1 MKVLVVLVIAV
12 FTAGC
17 NANIE
22 FQTPSKQQLDMVKDA
37 FWDYVAK
44 ATATAEDSL
53 KQIRESELGREFN
66 VCRLVKVIL
75 LLCSSLITSQDLVST
90 FSQEADK
97 LKARVE
103 KDLQPY
109 AQEMLE
115 MLQAKLEE
123 LKKEVETADTEA
135 LKELLLQR
143 SQELKLQLDQSVE
156 QLQTKMVPYAEEMK
170 QKLDQ
175 SVEQLQTRMVPYAEE
190 MKQKL
195 QDSLDRFQRSFEV
208 HVAQKAQEVRQQ
220 LAPYEE
226 ELKAKLTSENL
237 KAQLRA
243 LWDAFSKLGQ

>member
-66 VCRLVKVIL
+66 
-75 LLCSSLITSQDLVST
+75 SLITSQDLVST

>member
-1 MKVLVVLVIAV
+1 KHARITSSICSLS
-12 FTAGC
+12 AGC
-17 NANIE
+17 NANID

-53 KQIRESELGREFN
+53 KQIKESELGQEFN

-109 AQEMLE
+109 
-115 MLQAKLEE
+115 
-123 LKKEVETADTEA
+123 VETADTEA

-175 SVEQLQTRMVPYAEE
+175 SVEQLQTRM
-190 MKQKL
+190 
-195 QDSLDRFQRSFEV
+195 RSFEV

>member
-1 MKVLVVLVIAV
+1 MKVLVVLVVAV

-17 NANIE
+17 NANID

-44 ATATAEDSL
+44 
-53 KQIRESELGREFN
+53 IRESELGQD

-97 LKARVE
+97 LKAR
-103 KDLQPY
+103 
-109 AQEMLE
+109 MLE

-143 SQELKLQLDQSVE
+143 SQELKLQ
-156 QLQTKMVPYAEEMK
+156 
-170 QKLDQ
+170 LDQ

-243 LWDAFSKLGQ
+243 LWDASVSWASRRTGPV

>member
-1 MKVLVVLVIAV
+1 MKVLVVLVVAV

-17 NANIE
+17 NANID

-53 KQIRESELGREFN
+53 KQIKESELGQEFN
-66 VCRLVKVIL
+66 CSISVKVAL
-75 LLCSSLITSQDLVST
+75 YLKVDLSLITSQDLVST

-175 SVEQLQTRMVPYAEE
+175 SVEH
-190 MKQKL
+190 
-195 QDSLDRFQRSFEV
+195 LDRFQRSFEV

>member
-1 MKVLVVLVIAV
+1 MKVLVVLVVAV

-17 NANIE
+17 NANID

-53 KQIRESELGREFN
+53 KQIKESELGQD

-190 MKQKL
+190 MKQK
-195 QDSLDRFQRSFEV
+195 SFEV

>member
-66 VCRLVKVIL
+66 EPFNTIIEVALRY
-75 LLCSSLITSQDLVST
+75 SLITSQDLVST

-175 SVEQLQTRMVPYAEE
+175 SVEQLQTRMVPY
-190 MKQKL
+190 
-195 QDSLDRFQRSFEV
+195 RSFEV

>member
-1 MKVLVVLVIAV
+1 MKVLVVLVVAV

-17 NANIE
+17 NANID

-53 KQIRESELGREFN
+53 KQIKESELGQEFN
-66 VCRLVKVIL
+66 
-75 LLCSSLITSQDLVST
+75 SLITSQDLVST

>member
-53 KQIRESELGREFN
+53 KQIRESELGRD

-190 MKQKL
+190 MKQK
-195 QDSLDRFQRSFEV
+195 SFEV